1 MLNSVGEKEAELLER
16 WWQFWARHEQLP
28 PPGGW
33 RIWLFMGGRGS
44 GKTRAGAEWVLEG
57 MHSGLMRRVAL
68 VGATYADARS
78 VMVEGESGLL
88 TLSRDATLKF
98 EPSKR
103 ELHWPNGA
111 MAQLFTAEEPD
122 GLRGFQFDGAWCDE
136 FAKWHEPQAAFDML
150 MMGLRLGIDPR
161 CVVTT
166 TPRAVPAFI
175 DLMTMPGVVTTRART
190 ADNAPNLAPAFIAH
204 MQTQYAG
211 TRLGRQELDA
221 ELIEDNDAALW
232 RRAWIDRARV
242 RECPPLARVVVAV
255 DPPVSVGADADECG
269 IVVAGRS
276 EEGEGYVLADR
287 SEGGLSPMS
296 WATRVA
302 RSYAEFDADTIVAE
316 ANQGGAMVEAVI
328 RQVIPFASVRLVHA
342 TRGKHTRAMPAA
354 ALYERGLIHHAGV
367 FPELEDQL
375 CQFDGSDDAPSPDRL
390 DALVWALADLF
401 PPNATAVPKVRG
413 V

>member
-1 MLNSVGEKEAELLER
+1 
-16 WWQFWARHEQLP
+16 
-28 PPGGW
+28 
-33 RIWLFMGGRGS
+33 MGGRGS

-57 MHSGLMRRVAL
+57 IRKGRMRRVAL

-78 VMVEGESGLL
+78 VMVQGDSGLL
-88 TLSRDATLKF
+88 SMSHDTTLKF

-103 ELHWPNGA
+103 EVHWPNGA
-111 MAQLFTAEEPD
+111 LAQIFTAEEPD

-136 FAKWHEPQAAFDML
+136 FAKWREPQVALDML
-150 MMGLRLGIDPR
+150 MMGLRLGHDPR

-175 DLMTMPGVVTTRART
+175 DLMTSPGVAVTRART
-190 ADNAPNLAPAFIAH
+190 IDNAPNLAAAFLAH
-204 MQTQYAG
+204 MQAQYAG

-232 RRAWIDRARV
+232 RRDWIDRARV
-242 RECPPLARVVVAV
+242 REVPPCARVVVAV
-255 DPPVSVGADADECG
+255 DPPVSAGPDADECG
-269 IVVAGRS
+269 IVVVGRS
-276 EEGEGYVLADR
+276 EEGEGYVQADR
-287 SEGGLSPMS
+287 SEGGLTPIS

-302 RSYAEFDADTIVAE
+302 RAYAEFKADVIVAE

-328 RQVIPFASVRLVHA
+328 RQVVPFASVHLVHA
-342 TRGKHTRAMPAA
+342 TRGKHARAVPAA

-401 PPNATAVPKVRG
+401 PPNAPATPKVRG